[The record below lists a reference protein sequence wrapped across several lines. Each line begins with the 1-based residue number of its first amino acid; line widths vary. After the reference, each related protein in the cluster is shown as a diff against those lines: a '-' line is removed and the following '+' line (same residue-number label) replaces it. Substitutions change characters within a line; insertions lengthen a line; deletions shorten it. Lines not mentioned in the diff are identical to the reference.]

1 VGGEW
6 GGVPVLINGQSGGN
20 IFQFLLTLGGG
31 GGRNPSRTY
40 GEQIKI
46 GKENWGNVK
55 EKGEKR
61 KMKM

>member
-1 VGGEW
+1 MVGGI
-6 GGVPVLINGQSGGN
+6 PVLINGQSGGN

-31 GGRNPSRTY
+31 GRNPSRAY

-55 EKGEKR
+55 EIGEKR